1 MLGSIID
8 RWGIDSV
15 GVLITGFISFL
26 DRSFIFHQDIIRL
39 SNWSD
44 GTYMN
49 DLIHS
54 LLCARCS
61 CKFHTVVLSIIV
73 SLNSRKVSETPI

>member
-8 RWGIDSV
+8 RWGIGGV
-15 GVLITGFISFL
+15 GVLSTGFISFL
-26 DRSFIFHQDIIRL
+26 VRSFIFHQDIIRL

-49 DLIHS
+49 YLIHS
-54 LLCARCS
+54 LL
-61 CKFHTVVLSIIV
+61 
-73 SLNSRKVSETPI
+73 